1 MRMLILLCIAAL
13 ALACSRGVRKDAGPP
28 LAADVPQ
35 TLARAR
41 GLSQA
46 ETVEHLLSRATFG
59 PRPQD
64 CARVQRIGAA
74 ALLEEQLHPQSIA
87 DSALERRLGQLG
99 VPSPGGGEPVRNQ
112 VPPRKVRQ
120 D

>member
-28 LAADVPQ
+28 LAADVPE
-35 TLARAR
+35 TLARAG

-64 CARVQRIGAA
+64 RARVQRIGAA
-74 ALLEEQLHPQSIA
+74 AFLEEQLHPQSID
-87 DSALERRLGQLG
+87 DSALERRLPQVG
-99 VPSPGGGEPVRNQ
+99 VLPPG
-112 VPPRKVRQ
+112 PRR
-120 D
+120 